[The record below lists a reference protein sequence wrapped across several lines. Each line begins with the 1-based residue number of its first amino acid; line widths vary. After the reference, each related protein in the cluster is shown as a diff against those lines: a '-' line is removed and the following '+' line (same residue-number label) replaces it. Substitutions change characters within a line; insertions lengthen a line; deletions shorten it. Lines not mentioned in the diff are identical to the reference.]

1 MEIQHVV
8 AFLTLSEELHFGRA
22 AQRLFLSQPTLSRA
36 INRLET
42 ELGVRLFDRTNR
54 TVNLTDAGLAF
65 LGPAADIRTAH
76 ERAVRSVSPEL
87 LETTGTVRLA
97 FTGPSSYRMVSRLTA
112 IVARRFPYVT
122 LELIGASFAGTGL
135 RGLVDQ
141 NVDAALGRW
150 SAVPDSVSWKPLSQE
165 GFVVAVP
172 EGHRLAGR
180 ERISFGEVL
189 DEHFIGL
196 VDRPPSI
203 LRQRFQELSER
214 YGATLDI
221 QWSAPDSWTALAL
234 VSSGVGLTFTL
245 TSVQENTSTPGVR
258 FLDLEDELEPT
269 WLSLAWVTQFEN
281 PALLSVLRCTED
293 PEFAAG

>member
-1 MEIQHVV
+1 MEIQHIV

-22 AQRLFLSQPTLSRA
+22 AQRLFLSQPTLSRS
-36 INRLET
+36 IHRLES
-42 ELGVRLFDRTNR
+42 ELGVRLFNRTNR
-54 TVNLTDAGLAF
+54 TVDLTDAGLAF
-65 LGPAADIRTAH
+65 LGPASEIRSAH
-76 ERAVRSVSPEL
+76 ERAVRSVAPES
-87 LETTGTVRLA
+87 LETSGTVRLA

-112 IVARRFPYVT
+112 IVARRFPYVS
-122 LELIGASFAGTGL
+122 LELIGASFAGAGL
-135 RGLVDQ
+135 HGLVDQ

-150 SAVPDSVSWKPLSQE
+150 SSVPETVSWKPLSQE
-165 GFVVAVP
+165 GFVIAVP
-172 EGHRLAGR
+172 EQHRLSGR

-203 LRQRFQELSER
+203 LRQRFQELGQR
-214 YGATLDI
+214 YGAELDI

-234 VSSGVGLTFTL
+234 VSSGVGISFTL

-258 FLDLEDELEPT
+258 FLALEDDLDPT
-269 WLSLAWVTQFEN
+269 WLSLAWVTKFEN